1 MWMPPYLLLLIKYS
15 RAFPYYW
22 GRTYLFF
29 TGCAIVPRTLNANTW
44 NVPWNASFHSIHQN
58 ITYKQLHVC
67 SRCTTAVSRTCS
79 VCQKQ
84 LKAMRTNVRKYVWHK
99 EQCQRLETLTDLPLF
114 IKVIIEHF
122 ALFYKFV
129 QVSEMFFL
137 SRNNSVVHIADEYVF
152 AFSLVSENYCSKYVG

>member
-1 MWMPPYLLLLIKYS
+1 
-15 RAFPYYW
+15 
-22 GRTYLFF
+22 
-29 TGCAIVPRTLNANTW
+29 
-44 NVPWNASFHSIHQN
+44 
-58 ITYKQLHVC
+58 
-67 SRCTTAVSRTCS
+67 
-79 VCQKQ
+79 
-84 LKAMRTNVRKYVWHK
+84 MRTNVRKYVWHK

-137 SRNNSVVHIADEYVF
+137 SRNNTVVHIADEYVF